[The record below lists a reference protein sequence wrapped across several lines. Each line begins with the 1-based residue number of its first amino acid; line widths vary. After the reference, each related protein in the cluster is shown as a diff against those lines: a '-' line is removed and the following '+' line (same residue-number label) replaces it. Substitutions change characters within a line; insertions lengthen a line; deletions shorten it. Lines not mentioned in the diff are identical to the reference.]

1 MDWAKF
7 FVSRSLRVK
16 FISLGLLSIPDKNH
30 QVKINDVNLRSFLNI
45 FNGTNIFES
54 ESDVASFDKAD
65 KFNYSI
71 MVEK

>member
-1 MDWAKF
+1 MDWARF

-30 QVKINDVNLRSFLNI
+30 QAEIIDVNFRSCCSV

-54 ESDVASFDKAD
+54 ESDLEG
-65 KFNYSI
+65 FN
-71 MVEK
+71 

>member
-30 QVKINDVNLRSFLNI
+30 QAEIIDMNFRSFCSV

-54 ESDVASFDKAD
+54 ESDVAG
-65 KFNYSI
+65 FN
-71 MVEK
+71 